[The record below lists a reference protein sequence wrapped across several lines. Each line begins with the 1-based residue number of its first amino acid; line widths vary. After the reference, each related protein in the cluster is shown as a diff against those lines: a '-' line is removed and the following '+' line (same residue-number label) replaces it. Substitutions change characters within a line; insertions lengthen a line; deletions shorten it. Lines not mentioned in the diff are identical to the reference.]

1 MTGLSVAVKK
11 SRALK
16 NLLALDKKLPKLMDK
31 IFNKAMRIMV
41 GNSGAGGASRQQQ
54 LILNNFRKK
63 WATQKKFTPLTQ
75 ETENQ
80 KTDRSEEFI
89 LVSDGT
95 LMRAVRDTIRTKLVG
110 DKLIAKVTVPNY
122 GEYIQNGT
130 PKMPPR
136 PYFRLGTKQEE
147 KFFYDLIDSLL
158 TLELN
163 KMGLRAKES

>member
-1 MTGLSVAVKK
+1 MAVKK

-16 NLLALDKKLPKLMDK
+16 NLLALDKKLPALMER

-41 GNSGAGGASRQQQ
+41 GNGGAGVASKQQQ
-54 LILNNFRKK
+54 LILNNFRRR
-63 WATQKKFTPLTQ
+63 WETQRKFTPLTQ
-75 ETENQ
+75 ETGNG
-80 KTDRSEEFI
+80 KIDRSEEFI
-89 LVSDGT
+89 LVSSGT

-110 DKLIAKVTVPNY
+110 DRLIAKVTVPNY

-136 PYFRLGTKQEE
+136 PFFRLGTKEEE
-147 KFFYDLIDSLL
+147 KFFYGLIDSLL

-163 KMGLRAKES
+163 KLGLRAKES

>member
-1 MTGLSVAVKK
+1 VAVKK

-31 IFNKAMRIMV
+31 VFNKVMRIMV
-41 GNSGAGGASRQQQ
+41 GNQGAGGASRKQQ
-54 LILNNFRKK
+54 LILNNFRRR
-63 WATQKKFTPLTQ
+63 WSAQRKFTPLTQ
-75 ETENQ
+75 ETENR
-80 KTDRSEEFI
+80 KIDRSEEFI
-89 LVSDGT
+89 LVSDGA

-110 DKLIAKVTVPNY
+110 DKLIAKVTVPKY

-136 PYFRLGTKQEE
+136 PFFGLGTDGEI
-147 KFFYDLIDSLL
+147 KFFYDLIDSVL

-163 KMGLRAKES
+163 KMGLRAKEK